1 MGKDLFTTEIFAQFD
16 PEFLSSAEENL
27 RYELLSN
34 PKDNKKLEQLATLL
48 YHKRDYDGA
57 INLYLKIIDND
68 ETARKYAFLGYL
80 YFEKD
85 DYQNA
90 ISYFEKSLDIDPK
103 NAFVYFLLGNSY
115 SRIGR
120 VIHAVTNYDLA
131 IFLNF
136 DIYKAHVDF
145 AQKYEQMGLFQRALK
160 EYIIAY
166 EIDPRNKEI
175 KNKIESLKSQLR

>member
-120 VIHAVTNYDLA
+120 VIDAVTNYDLA

-145 AQKYEQMGLFQRALK
+145 AQKYEQMEKLFQKSLK
-160 EYIIAY
+160 RIYYAY
-166 EIDPRNKEI
+166 KIDPRNKEI
-175 KNKIESLKSQLR
+175 KNKIEV

>member
-1 MGKDLFTTEIFAQFD
+1 MGKDLFTTEIFAKFD
-16 PEFLSSAEENL
+16 LEFLTTTEENL

-48 YHKRDYDGA
+48 YHKGDYDGA
-57 INLYLKIIDND
+57 INLYQKIINIDK
-68 ETARKYAFLGYL
+68 TAKKYAFLGYL

-85 DYQNA
+85 DYQSA
-90 ISYFEKSLDIDPK
+90 ISCFEKSLDLDPK

-115 SRIGR
+115 SRIGK
-120 VIHAVTNYDLA
+120 VIDAVTNYDLA
-131 IFLNF
+131 IFLNL
-136 DIYKAHVDF
+136 DIYKAHIDF
-145 AQKYEQMGLFQRALK
+145 AQKYEQIGLLKRALK

-175 KNKIESLKSQLR
+175 KNKIESLKSRLR